1 MLWEIEIRP
10 RGRDAERDRVCD
22 EFDLL
27 THSRRGGDLISGSA
41 RGFLLEGD
49 LGEAAVRRLQDELL
63 VDRIVEIGLFSKLGE
78 HRVPAFTVLLKPG
91 VMDPVAESVLKAA
104 RDLGVPLDVVRTFRR
119 YFGETD
125 INSADRDTLFRKVL
139 ANDAIERIVV
149 GPIREDHLALGQPY
163 IFRKIIVPLLGL
175 DDAGLTKLSKDGQ
188 LALSLDE
195 MRTIQKHFQSAGR
208 DPSDIE
214 LETIAQTWSEHCSH
228 KTLKGIVDYTET
240 IDGQIR
246 TPFVPMNGV
255 LAKLLPRLFE
265 PLLAL

>member
-78 HRVPAFTVLLKPG
+78 HRVPALTVLLKPG

-104 RDLGVPLDVVRTFRR
+104 ISARRSTPCEPFAVISVQKRSHRVTATRSSVKCWPTMLSSGSSSARCGRSTSHLGSHMR
-119 YFGETD
+119 
-125 INSADRDTLFRKVL
+125 SRKS
-139 ANDAIERIVV
+139 
-149 GPIREDHLALGQPY
+149 PY
-163 IFRKIIVPLLGL
+163 R
-175 DDAGLTKLSKDGQ
+175 
-188 LALSLDE
+188 
-195 MRTIQKHFQSAGR
+195 
-208 DPSDIE
+208 
-214 LETIAQTWSEHCSH
+214 CSGS
-228 KTLKGIVDYTET
+228 TMPDCSS
-240 IDGQIR
+240 
-246 TPFVPMNGV
+246 
-255 LAKLLPRLFE
+255 
-265 PLLAL
+265 